1 MAPFVS
7 LIVLVTM
14 STHPCLSE
22 FFKGAA
28 TLPDEYDESVIG
40 YDSSTNSILIIG
52 GHSMD
57 DGMPRSLVK
66 FRNDQFFDYDQYYLT
81 PNQNTRGWS
90 QHYTQLGNDLWFI
103 SNEGEIFTKVN
114 TQTYA
119 KETPPTS
126 FPTKIF
132 EGACLASIDDYL
144 FVIGGNTEDFGGGQ
158 TNMVQ
163 IYRISGNQ
171 WLTNAP
177 PMTTN
182 RYTLSCIV
190 YQNKLYAIGGRN
202 VAYLATIETL
212 DISNMN
218 AISSVTWDDN
228 WAQSLTSPRKAT
240 RAVIYGTDI
249 YVIGGRNNEDEE
261 PLAEI
266 NIIDTFTGYVTQG
279 DVLNYPISHA
289 ASIIIGNTL
298 YVFGGYIGGNTYVH
312 ADTYQYSTLGTL
324 NQTSSMPTMAPSKI
338 PTIQPSAVPTNI
350 PSRGPTLRPSD
361 TPTNIPSFGP
371 TLPPSNIPS
380 NIPTFQP
387 SETPSHVPTSDVA
400 LPSNIPSNIPSRGPT
415 LRPSDTPTNIP
426 SFGPTLPPSNI
437 PSDMPTF
444 QPSETPS
451 HVPTSDVAL
460 PSNIP
465 SNIPSRGPTLRP
477 SDTPTNIP
485 SYGSATSEN
494 EMINLIALSIALVVL
509 VIVLC
514 LCIFVLWNRLKKEQ
528 AKSGNDIQMIHAV
541 KNPPSLAAS
550 REVGNGKAPGASAPV
565 DDAQIEEEFED
576 SDSERLYGTGPTD
589 TGGQVHAHEDMKV
602 VEGAE
607 PAEARTEEGQQDELA
622 VAETAGYSK
631 GSTNGNV

>member
-426 SFGPTLPPSNI
+426 S
-437 PSDMPTF
+437 
-444 QPSETPS
+444 
-451 HVPTSDVAL
+451 
-460 PSNIP
+460 
-465 SNIPSRGPTLRP
+465 
-477 SDTPTNIP
+477 
-485 SYGSATSEN
+485 YGSATSEN